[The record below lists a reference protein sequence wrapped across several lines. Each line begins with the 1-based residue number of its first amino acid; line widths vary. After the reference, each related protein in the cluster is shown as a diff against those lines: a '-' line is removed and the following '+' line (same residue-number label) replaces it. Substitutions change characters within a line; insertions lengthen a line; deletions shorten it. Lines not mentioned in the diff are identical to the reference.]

1 MVSYTLSTAIRAGLL
16 ALLLGLAAALTAP
29 VARGG
34 EARQGDK
41 ETRRQGACSPCLLVS
56 LSPCLASA
64 APLAEEWSW
73 HEFIKYWHGHTV
85 GRTSGIVGIV
95 LLIGA
100 AAFAIIMSKSR

>member
-34 EARQGDK
+34 EVRHGDR
-41 ETRRQGACSPCLLVS
+41 ETGRPGDGSPCLLVC
-56 LSPCLASA
+56 LSPCLACA

-95 LLIGA
+95 LLVGA
-100 AAFAIIMSKSR
+100 AAFVIIMSKSR

>member
-1 MVSYTLSTAIRAGLL
+1 
-16 ALLLGLAAALTAP
+16 
-29 VARGG
+29 
-34 EARQGDK
+34 
-41 ETRRQGACSPCLLVS
+41 

-73 HEFIKYWHGHTV
+73 HEFIKYWHGHTI